1 MYLYL
6 GQSVIIPESSILG
19 LFDLDNATWS
29 FRTRRF
35 LRQAEQEGRVRNVGG
50 DLPRS
55 FLLCQ
60 QGEQEAEVYLSP
72 VNTATLIRRAEQ
84 AGFE

>member
-1 MYLYL
+1 MYLNL

-35 LRQAEQEGRVRNVGG
+35 LRQAEQAGQVRNVGG

-60 QGEQEAEVYLSP
+60 QGEQEVEVYLSP